1 MALITCTE
9 CAAEVSDRAAACPK
23 CGNPLAV
30 KPERS
35 AAYTYMPPPPEEKS
49 GGWLKWVV
57 IVPATLFGVVMCVGS
72 VSDPDGKHAAA
83 RFESQ
88 KKECSAALM
97 SSIGHSTVG
106 YADKAAYDAKVRD
119 KCDGLSIDGKPV
131 GQ

>member
-57 IVPATLFGVVMCVGS
+57 IAAGSSSGRATQAEGS
-72 VSDPDGKHAAA
+72 RLEAVSRVTPTGS
-83 RFESQ
+83 RRNQ
-88 KKECSAALM
+88 
-97 SSIGHSTVG
+97 
-106 YADKAAYDAKVRD
+106 R
-119 KCDGLSIDGKPV
+119 GLSPPETV
-131 GQ
+131 AY